1 MSSGDD
7 RNIRTVFVAGK
18 QVYPEPPAPSQGKLE
33 NDFVVCFECYFAQS
47 KECYFNKSKGM
58 VRVVLTNPREW

>member
-7 RNIRTVFVAGK
+7 RNILNVFVAGK

-33 NDFVVCFECYFAQS
+33 NDFVVCFECYFTQ
-47 KECYFNKSKGM
+47 
-58 VRVVLTNPREW
+58 LREW